1 MRIKLSVGILF
12 LLGCLTTH
20 AQNQTNEAEDHE
32 AERDRRPEMA
42 PDVRDDDSQL
52 TTQKGDFVALP
63 VPFSNPTFDTG
74 LIAAGAYF
82 YPQTEAEK
90 DAQPA
95 SVTAVAAMYS
105 SNDSLAYGIGHQH

>member
-1 MRIKLSVGILF
+1 
-12 LLGCLTTH
+12 
-20 AQNQTNEAEDHE
+20 
-32 AERDRRPEMA
+32 MA